1 MKESQ
6 EGGGGYQ
13 GQIQLKVQD
22 KGRRGSVGPAPGPQ
36 GPPGAK
42 GHVQDNAFLP
52 GFVGPIKKA
61 LG

>member
-13 GQIQLKVQD
+13 GQMQLQVQG
-22 KGRRGSVGPAPGPQ
+22 KGRSGSVGPAPGPQ
-36 GPPGAK
+36 GPRGAK
-42 GHVQDNAFLP
+42 GLVRDNVCLP

>member
-22 KGRRGSVGPAPGPQ
+22 KDRSGSVRPAPGPQ
-36 GPPGAK
+36 GPRGAK
-42 GHVQDNAFLP
+42 GLVQDNVFLP